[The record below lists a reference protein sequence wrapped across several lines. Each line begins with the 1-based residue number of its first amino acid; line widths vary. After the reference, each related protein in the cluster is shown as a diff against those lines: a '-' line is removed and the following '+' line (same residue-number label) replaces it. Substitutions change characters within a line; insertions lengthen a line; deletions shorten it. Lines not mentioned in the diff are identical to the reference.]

1 MTSPVEDRGAGVAIH
16 GDGKW
21 ARYQVNSLYAQIK
34 HQEVTDGAGNKK
46 EGRKYLEW
54 KNEAMKNFT
63 AETTLGLWKITVEVV
78 NDPILFICLQKGRQ
92 LEDNSSV

>member
-16 GDGKW
+16 GDGKR

-46 EGRKYLEW
+46 EGRK
-54 KNEAMKNFT
+54 KVPR
-63 AETTLGLWKITVEVV
+63 VE
-78 NDPILFICLQKGRQ
+78 
-92 LEDNSSV
+92 E